1 MVELTFKKLK
11 EKLSYSFESSF
22 IKPFQSSIL
31 NIYTSFDLGQTVC
44 SMTKMKQKW
53 MSKILHDKHLIYSK
67 FVWCYN
73 LKIMFRYS
81 V

>member
-1 MVELTFKKLK
+1 
-11 EKLSYSFESSF
+11 
-22 IKPFQSSIL
+22 
-31 NIYTSFDLGQTVC
+31 
-44 SMTKMKQKW
+44 MTKMKQKW
-53 MSKILHDKHLIYSK
+53 MSKILHDKHLIYGK